1 MKRLSLSALAL
12 GLCAAAPSHALFGIG
27 VSYGANTTSVDAE
40 SSTLSAGELPSYLS
54 SYAAQNSLSAPSLTL
69 TRAKVDG
76 LKQIGAKVWIDIP
89 VLPLTVDASS
99 NIAWG
104 SYASTAKLEDGTPS
118 ADDDLIV
125 NTGINTGFPVWGIGK
140 GETPYINLLNDLT
153 VRYTLFSLPPV
164 ISLVKVS
171 AGGGVTMAYG
181 TRVVGKD
188 DVKDLFDGAA
198 AEGINKER
206 AEAALAKQLSDNL
219 YTTQWGG
226 HLDLNVTVK
235 PPVIPVA
242 VYVDGKWYL
251 NTATTKAASNF
262 PFAVTAGLAFSI

>member
-1 MKRLSLSALAL
+1 MKRLSLSAL
-12 GLCAAAPSHALFGIG
+12 GLVAAAPSHALFGIG
-27 VSYGANTTSVDAE
+27 LSYGTNTTGVKDE
-40 SSTLSAGELPSYLS
+40 SANLELATMPSYLQG
-54 SYAAQNSLSAPSLTL
+54 YATQNGLSAPSLEL
-69 TRAKVDG
+69 ERAKVDG

-104 SYASTAKLEDGTPS
+104 SYKSTAYFNDGLDGS
-118 ADDDLIV
+118 KSLDV

-153 VRYTLFSLPPV
+153 LRYTLFSLPPV

-188 DVKDLFDGAA
+188 DVAELFKG
-198 AEGINKER
+198 
-206 AEAALAKQLSDNL
+206 EAATGLTAEQAQTQLADKLADNL
-219 YTTQWGG
+219 YTTKWGG

-242 VYVDGKWYL
+242 VFVDGKWYL
-251 NTATTKAASNF
+251 NTATTKAADNF
-262 PFAVTAGLAFSI
+262 PFAVTAGLAFSL

>member
-12 GLCAAAPSHALFGIG
+12 GLVAAAPSHALFGIG

-40 SSTLSAGELPSYLS
+40 SSVQTAALPSYLQG
-54 SYAAQNSLSAPSLTL
+54 YAADQGITGPSLEL
-69 TRAKVDG
+69 DREKVDG

-89 VLPLTVDASS
+89 LLPLTVDASS

-104 SYASTAKLEDGTPS
+104 SYKSSAVLLDQDGNE
-118 ADDDLIV
+118 ALNV
-125 NTGINTGFPVWGIGK
+125 NTGVNTSFPVWGMGK

-188 DVKDLFDGAA
+188 DVKELFDGTAA
-198 AEGINKER
+198 TGIDQTA
-206 AEAALAKQLSDNL
+206 AEAALAKKLSDNL
-219 YTTQWGG
+219 YTTKWGG

-235 PPVIPVA
+235 PPVMPVA
-242 VYVDGKWYL
+242 IFVDGKWYL